1 MRKNL
6 LYKMTMIG
14 MVFAFFMS
22 WNVAVLSASPEISFA
37 PNNIVIVESSHN
49 FEEQNN
55 GKLRCKADMKTLSNY
70 EAELVVRLQ
79 INDDRWRT
87 VRTWTVNNGTLSAK
101 IDESYTPTVSGDYR
115 MWVEYKAYD
124 SSGKLVESANDYSE
138 VIHV

>member
-1 MRKNL
+1 MRKAL
-6 LYKMTMIG
+6 KILFIIAIISILCTT
-14 MVFAFFMS
+14 FS
-22 WNVAVLSASPEISFA
+22 SAVLSAAYEDGTTAPCYLIITYSNKSFSKS
-37 PNNIVIVESSHN
+37 NS
-49 FEEQNN
+49 
-55 GKLRCKADMKTLSNY
+55 TLICSAINTVKDGY
-70 EAELVVRLQ
+70 TAEVVVRLQ
-79 INDDRWRT
+79 IDDDRWRT